1 MWSKNKTWGSPPKNN
16 NAKNLTPQVA
26 QDKFSRK
33 IVRQCNKL
41 FRRSYRKHTHTYK
54 CIQFITLQYGIIVAT
69 LLMDNKDPC
78 SFLKYFLIQ

>member
-26 QDKFSRK
+26 QDNFTRK
-33 IVRQCNKL
+33 IVRQWNKL
-41 FRRSYRKHTHTYK
+41 FRRSYRKHTHTYINAHNLLHYK
-54 CIQFITLQYGIIVAT
+54 LQYGIIVAA

-78 SFLKYFLIQ
+78 